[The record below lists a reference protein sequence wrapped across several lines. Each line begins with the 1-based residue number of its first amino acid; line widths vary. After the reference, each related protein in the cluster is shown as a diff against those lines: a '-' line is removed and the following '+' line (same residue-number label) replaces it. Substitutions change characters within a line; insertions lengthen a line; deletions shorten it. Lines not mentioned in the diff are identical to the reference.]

1 MRVFRRRSPGPG
13 APGASQAAAP
23 GAGAA
28 EAEPPAA
35 ARPGLTAA
43 KGRPTPKRSEAQSRR
58 RQPYSAPG
66 DRKAAGQKSREQDR
80 VERQRRMVAMR
91 RGEEWALPR
100 KDKGPVRAL
109 ARDYVDSRR
118 TLSEYYLYAV
128 VLLVAALFVP
138 GLHKSVLFDYI
149 FLGVLAVLVVE
160 AYLIGRRVVRLAQQ
174 RYPGESTHGVRLYA
188 AMRGTQM
195 RRLRLPPPRVKI
207 GDKI

>member
-13 APGASQAAAP
+13 VADTAGSVPPGAD
-23 GAGAA
+23 
-28 EAEPPAA
+28 EAEPS
-35 ARPGLTAA
+35 RPGLTAA

-58 RQPYSAPG
+58 RQPYNAPA
-66 DRKAAGQKSREQDR
+66 DRKTASKRSRQQDAT
-80 VERQRRMVAMR
+80 ERQRRMAAMR
-91 RGEEWALPR
+91 RGEEWALAR

-118 TLSEYYLYAV
+118 TISEYYLYAV
-128 VLLVAALFVP
+128 VVLVVALVVP
-138 GLHKSVLFDYI
+138 GLRKSVLFDYV
-149 FLGVLAVLVVE
+149 FLGVLAVLVLE
-160 AYLIGRRVVRLAQQ
+160 GYLIGQRVIRLARQ

-195 RRLRLPPPRVKI
+195 RRLRLPAPRVKV